1 MSGSGG
7 YGRALRRGWWIV
19 TLASLAALGA
29 AAIVT
34 ARQSPVYRS
43 SATLV
48 VVPSPG
54 VEDTTDILRS
64 LETLERRSVIAT
76 FARIPSAPATREAVA
91 RRLGLDP
98 ALRGW
103 RIEASVLPN
112 TNIIKIDAE
121 GPEPARAA
129 AVANGAAEVTRAEV
143 GALYRIFTTRSLT
156 EATPSSRPIHPDP
169 WRNYVVGGLLGLFV
183 GVVAA
188 LAGERLRPA
197 AS

>member
-1 MSGSGG
+1 MSRPRG
-7 YGRALRRGWWIV
+7 YGDSLRRGWWIV
-19 TLASLAALGA
+19 ALAAAAALGT

-34 ARQSPVYRS
+34 TRQSPVYRS

-76 FARIPSAPATREAVA
+76 FARIPSTPGARAAVA
-91 RRLGLDP
+91 RRLGLGP
-98 ALRGW
+98 ALDGY

-112 TNIIKIDAE
+112 TNIIKIDVE
-121 GPEPARAA
+121 GSQAARAA
-129 AVANGAAEVTRAEV
+129 AVANAAAEVTRAEV
-143 GALYRIFTTRSLT
+143 GSLYRIFTTRSLA
-156 EATPSSRPIHPDP
+156 EATPSPRPIHPDP
-169 WRNYVVGGLLGLFV
+169 RRNYVVGGLLGLFV

-188 LAGERLRPA
+188 LVVERLRSA